1 MIKYLIRFFM
11 QLFLLKTQSEFKI
24 SPNCTWQS
32 HKIGH
37 KNKCRNK
44 LVSIEDKFNDI
55 NEWF

>member
-1 MIKYLIRFFM
+1 M